1 MIQSMHTHFTGVYTV
16 GMVTVRKRV
25 SLCVWPFKL
34 LIQVVGIFE
43 SVSRMQQCTQCL
55 GDRLILS

>member
-1 MIQSMHTHFTGVYTV
+1 MGIRGDCVWMIQSMHTHFTGVCTF

-34 LIQVVGIFE
+34 LIQVVGVFE
-43 SVSRMQQCTQCL
+43 SVSRM
-55 GDRLILS
+55 